1 MRGLWLAGSL
11 LLVPLAG
18 TGVPGGPGDDRD
30 ARYPLLIDP
39 YLQAA
44 KLTASDGATDDSLGF
59 SVAIDGDV
67 VVVGAKGDD
76 VGTNAD
82 QGSAYVFVKPEGG
95 WVNAAESARLTASDG
110 DANDQFGVSVA
121 VSGDTVVVGAWF
133 DDDAGPGGPGSAYV
147 FVRPAGGWAGA
158 LHETARL
165 TASDR
170 LPGDLFGASVA
181 ISGDMLA
188 VGAPLDDFGD
198 TFSAQGSAYVFM
210 KPPGGWTDATE
221 SAKLSASDKMPGD
234 RLGSAVAVGGD
245 TVVAGAPLDS
255 IGANVAQGSAYVF
268 VAPGA
273 GLGERSE
280 TARLT
285 AADGAA
291 GDSFGYSVAV
301 LGDTVVSGAIL
312 HAAAGA
318 AYVFVKPAAGWV
330 STSSF
335 DAELTASDG
344 AKTDRFGESVAM
356 AGGTV
361 VAGARSGPGANHPD
375 QGAAYVFVKPAGG
388 WTTTSVFD
396 AKLTA
401 ADGAQSD
408 DFGASVGLSGETVL
422 VGAWGDQFGGGPFQG
437 SAYVFIPDTT
447 LCGGLTPTLVG
458 TPGNDTLT
466 GTRGRDVIDGLGGD
480 DVIYGLDGD
489 DVICGGAGMDT
500 LLGGNGTDVLV
511 GGADN
516 DTLYGNGG
524 GDVLEGD
531 AGDDTLTGG
540 RADDTMRGGEG
551 DDTLDGGLGNDALD
565 GGPGTD
571 ICHGNEGEA
580 DSGTNCETQTG
591 IP

>member
-1 MRGLWLAGSL
+1 
-11 LLVPLAG
+11 
-18 TGVPGGPGDDRD
+18 
-30 ARYPLLIDP
+30 
-39 YLQAA
+39 
-44 KLTASDGATDDSLGF
+44 
-59 SVAIDGDV
+59 
-67 VVVGAKGDD
+67 
-76 VGTNAD
+76 
-82 QGSAYVFVKPEGG
+82 
-95 WVNAAESARLTASDG
+95 
-110 DANDQFGVSVA
+110 
-121 VSGDTVVVGAWF
+121 
-133 DDDAGPGGPGSAYV
+133 
-147 FVRPAGGWAGA
+147 
-158 LHETARL
+158 
-165 TASDR
+165 
-170 LPGDLFGASVA
+170 
-181 ISGDMLA
+181 
-188 VGAPLDDFGD
+188 
-198 TFSAQGSAYVFM
+198 
-210 KPPGGWTDATE
+210 
-221 SAKLSASDKMPGD
+221 
-234 RLGSAVAVGGD
+234 
-245 TVVAGAPLDS
+245 
-255 IGANVAQGSAYVF
+255 
-268 VAPGA
+268 
-273 GLGERSE
+273 
-280 TARLT
+280 
-285 AADGAA
+285 
-291 GDSFGYSVAV
+291 
-301 LGDTVVSGAIL
+301 
-312 HAAAGA
+312 
-318 AYVFVKPAAGWV
+318 
-330 STSSF
+330 
-335 DAELTASDG
+335 
-344 AKTDRFGESVAM
+344 M